1 MNRMSIAATTHP
13 PHAQA
18 AAFRPR
24 PMSAHG
30 IRRSPAA
37 SFDTASML
45 ADLAS
50 AVVTEHAAL
59 PSVFPAGEARPNLGT
74 FPVTFNRRMRRGLRL
89 VKEKGGSKRRTTRPL
104 GASRRTT
111 SVGRVSES
119 RLGGFQQPTFTAIPS
134 SLLFGPPTDIAMG
147 WDGTLWAIDAS
158 GAPHVFD
165 PGAQQWNPFGA
176 GIDAACQIGSTAYW
190 FRQGQYVTADSGG
203 SVSAPLPIA
212 TNWPALPDS
221 FKLGVKGA
229 ANVNGVLYLFNGG
242 AYLAADG
249 SVPRTMLTD
258 LAGWPQTQHWV
269 QGVVDAVYSDGSV
282 NLSLFR
288 GAEYITVDFSSKTVA
303 AGPAPIANFPVWKS
317 QIPLDWAASGIDAA
331 FLQGSETVVYKG
343 PALVTLSANGSNTP
357 TPQYIAAANRDWP
370 AVWHPQLQHAPS
382 GRLGNLWVATR
393 AGGVVMHDGEQWN
406 ARPSAGAAASV
417 STGADGSAYVCAAA
431 SPSLSQWNA
440 ASAQWQLVATASS
453 NLEQVAV
460 GDAAHVWVRDCNN
473 GVHSFDA
480 THRVLKSVPLVGAPT
495 HMAANSD
502 GTLWHCTAGDTNAY
516 CFISEGSTAPAAIP
530 INPGIV
536 SSVQKVSSTGFG
548 TAHCLA
554 QQSDGSMGVYR
565 YESPYVFKTAQSYY
579 ASWHASN
586 QIAQG
591 LGNLYIV
598 SLDTTIP
605 SSVVVALDAH
615 TGQEV
620 ARTPQPM
627 GGDVIYR
634 GVAFDPLNELV
645 YATVSPIDVSSAHT
659 GALIALDARTLE
671 QKWSF
676 STSGGADSAPVV
688 SGPNLCFGDRTST
701 IYMFDTR
708 AALAQGISGQTP
720 TPTWRWSVP
729 AAQSWSNSPNRRVA
743 APLLANGQVYAA
755 VWYFSAET
763 AQVPTPTHYLYLAQC
778 KTQDGSGPHVTPLHS
793 TTLPAVII
801 DQALTPPVQMQ
812 GNFEGTLAPGLV
824 VNAADAIVLA
834 DPSGKLTAG
843 TYTLPNQANNQVYTG
858 LVVDPASALA
868 NGNPALWFADKTATL
883 SALGNDLTPL
893 HTYKA
898 SQRVGPYVST
908 TPILY
913 KDVTGAL
920 TVVYGLV
927 DTQNVA
933 GYLYGLDPASSAI
946 MSVPTG
952 LTQIT
957 TLTQDHTNGVV
968 YAAGADANPSGNP
981 ANQIAQVFGIRVDE
995 WPQTLRDFISDS
1007 QLMTDYDDS
1016 TPGQPLAR
1024 YQTHVT
1030 VVDNQKTP
1038 QPHAALKIWADQPN
1052 TAITID
1058 GQPYTVGPG
1067 DADFA
1072 QVKTGIDGALAVAS
1086 NAADYFASPLRLWA
1100 SFMDPYERIVVYP
1113 DQEFHARVTT
1123 AHANVNDTDPDKI
1136 NLMTATAYSGK
1147 PLFTDDEKQANQPQQ
1162 IATSIQQVSQ
1172 GIGVKGSNNPAAAA
1186 FDRVMRRASPLRM
1199 STRRTTAA
1207 LPPNNYFAYGDL
1219 AGAAHFFTNIP
1230 ATRPMAIEQP
1240 VGAALWIADPRDPN
1254 PPSNPYPAF
1263 VPLSP
1268 AEARDAIDALP
1279 GQSWNPEVDLPP
1291 SARGSGRAGNI
1302 FTDFWNWLKSAVT
1315 TITHIVVSVAEDVM
1329 VGIAYVVDNVA
1340 KVFKAVLKILD
1351 DVFPFLGSF
1360 FKMLEKAIDD
1370 VVEALSVLLDFGE
1383 ILQTQK
1389 WLVGQVN
1396 AQVSN
1401 LLANIDTHITN
1412 NVDTFFKQG
1421 ETAIKGFFDQL
1432 RQSLQTSSPNAGLK
1446 DMQGMGATP
1455 HSMFTVGPAGGS
1467 GASSHATQCAWPLH
1481 KLKSGLPAATLASS
1495 STGGKRSRV
1504 GDGDPLTDFFNTFL
1518 ARLTGDGDLASSFA
1532 QFQSDFTNLFHAT
1545 SAEAFFSTLLVNVID
1560 AVETLLVGALTI
1572 GNAFFDGMIKVVE
1585 DLISGVMSVL
1595 NAEIQ
1600 IPVLTGLYQSL
1611 TGESLTILNLIL
1623 LVGAIPVTI
1632 LYKVVTGRFPSQDVG
1647 AALGAVGY
1655 SPVAAKVLGVMS
1667 GLVTL
1672 VAGIVN
1678 GVSDAAGSDG
1688 DTLMSR
1694 ISAGLGVVGAACTFP
1709 LISSDTP
1716 SQQDWLLYGMGL
1728 MVLAWCGLTAILNA
1742 PGQPSSWIYSL
1753 CNLGLFAAT
1762 INAFV
1767 SDGKFDPLSDVSFVG
1782 GILGAVVGI
1791 CNPIKLGPDPAPAVV
1806 GIADV
1811 VAGLVCGGIE
1821 AGDAVLQNVPSLT
1834 NPAGS
1839 AISMRPV

>member
-1 MNRMSIAATTHP
+1 MNRTSIAATTP
-13 PHAQA
+13 RPRPQA
-18 AAFRPR
+18 AAFLHRTK
-24 PMSAHG
+24 SADG
-30 IRRSPAA
+30 IRRPPPAYL
-37 SFDTASML
+37 DTVGTL

-50 AVVTEHAAL
+50 VVVTEHAAS
-59 PSVFPAGEARPNLGT
+59 PRVFIARDVRPNLAT
-74 FPVTFNRRMRRGLRL
+74 FPPMFNRRMRRGLRL
-89 VKEKGGSKRRTTRPL
+89 VREKGGSKRKTTRPA
-104 GASRRTT
+104 GAPRHTT
-111 SVGRVSES
+111 SVGRMSGLQ
-119 RLGGFQQPTFTAIPS
+119 LGGFQQPTFTAIPS
-134 SLLFGPPTDIAMG
+134 SLLFGPPADIAMG
-147 WDGTLWAIDAS
+147 WDGTLWALDAS

-165 PGAQQWNPFGA
+165 PGAQQWNPYGA

-190 FRQGQYVTADSGG
+190 FRQGQYVTAVSGG
-203 SVSAPLPIA
+203 SVSVSLPVS

-221 FKLGVKGA
+221 FKLGVRGA

-242 AYLAADG
+242 SYLAADG
-249 SVPRTMLTD
+249 SVPRAMLTD
-258 LAGWPQTQHWV
+258 LAGWPQTQNWV

-282 NLSLFR
+282 NVSLFR
-288 GAEYITVDFSSKTVA
+288 GAEYITVNLSSKTVT
-303 AGPAPIANFPVWKS
+303 AGPAPIANYPAW
-317 QIPLDWAASGIDAA
+317 QNRIPLEWAATGIDAA
-331 FLQGSETVVYKG
+331 FLQGSETVIYKG
-343 PALVTLSANGSNTP
+343 PALVTFSAGGSETP
-357 TPQYIAAANRDWP
+357 TPQYIAAVNKNWP
-370 AVWHPQLQHAPS
+370 AAWHPLLQHAPS
-382 GRLGNLWVATR
+382 GRMGNLWGATMD
-393 AGGVVMHDGEQWN
+393 GGVVMHDGEQW
-406 ARPSAGAAASV
+406 SAKASVGTAASV
-417 STGADGSAYVCAAA
+417 SVGADGSAYLCAPA
-431 SPSLSQWNA
+431 SPTLSQWNA
-440 ASAQWQLVATASS
+440 ALAQWQPMVTAST

-460 GDAAHVWVRDCNN
+460 GDASRVWVRDCNN

-480 THRVLKSVPLVGAPT
+480 THGVLNSAPLVGTPT

-502 GTLWHCTAGDTNAY
+502 GTLWHCTGGDANAY
-516 CFISEGSTAPAAIP
+516 CFISEGSASAAAIP
-530 INPGIV
+530 INPEVV

-554 QQSDGSMGVYR
+554 QQNDGSMGVYR
-565 YESPYVFKTAQSYY
+565 YDSPYVFKTSQSYY

-598 SLDTTIP
+598 SLDTTIS
-605 SSVVVALDAH
+605 SSVVVAVDSH
-615 TGQEV
+615 TGLEV

-634 GVAFDPLNELV
+634 GVAFDPLNELL
-645 YATVSPIDVSSAHT
+645 YATVSPIDESSAHT

-676 STSGGADSAPVV
+676 STPGGADSAPVV

-701 IYMFDTR
+701 IYVFDTR
-708 AALAQGISGQTP
+708 AALAQGVSGQAP
-720 TPTWRWSVP
+720 APRWRWSVP

-755 VWYFSAET
+755 LWYFSAET
-763 AQVPTPTHYLYLAQC
+763 ATVPTPTHYLYLAQC
-778 KTQDGSGPHVTPLHS
+778 KAQDGSEPQVTPLHS

-812 GNFEGTLAPGLV
+812 GNFDGTFAPGLV

-834 DPSGKLTAG
+834 DPAGRLAAG
-843 TYTLPNQANNQVYTG
+843 TYTLPNRANNQVYTG
-858 LVVDPASALA
+858 IVVDPASALA
-868 NGNPALWFADKTATL
+868 NSNPALWFADKTATL
-883 SALGNDLTPL
+883 SVLGNDLTPL
-893 HTYKA
+893 NSYKT

-908 TPILY
+908 TPLLY

-933 GYLYGLDPASSAI
+933 GYLYGLDPATGAI

-968 YAAGADANPSGNP
+968 YAAGADSDPSGNT

-1016 TPGQPLAR
+1016 APGQPLAR

-1072 QVKTGIDGALAVAS
+1072 QVKTGIDGAIAVAS
-1086 NAADYFASPLRLWA
+1086 NATDYFASPLRLWA

-1113 DQEFHARVTT
+1113 DQEFHVRVTT
-1123 AHANVNDTDPDKI
+1123 AHANVNDTDPDKV

-1147 PLFTDDEKQANQPQQ
+1147 PLFTDDDKQANQPQQ
-1162 IATSIQQVSQ
+1162 IANSIQQVSQ
-1172 GIGVKGSNNPAAAA
+1172 GIGVYGSSNSAAVA
-1186 FDRVMRRASPLRM
+1186 FDRVMRCASPLRM
-1199 STRRTTAA
+1199 SRRRTTAA

-1230 ATRPMAIEQP
+1230 AARPMAIAAP
-1240 VGAALWIADPRDPN
+1240 VGAALWIADPRDLN
-1254 PPSNPYPAF
+1254 PPSNTYPAF
-1263 VPLSP
+1263 VALSP

-1279 GQSWNPEVDLPP
+1279 GQPWNPEVDLPP
-1291 SARGSGRAGNI
+1291 SARGSGRAGNF
-1302 FTDFWNWLKSAVT
+1302 FTDFWNWLKNAVT

-1389 WLVGQVN
+1389 WLAGQVN

-1401 LLANIDTHITN
+1401 LLASIDTHITN
-1412 NVDTFFKQG
+1412 TVDTFFKQG

-1432 RQSLQTSSPNAGLK
+1432 RQSLQNSNPNAGLK

-1455 HSMFTVGPAGGS
+1455 HSMFTVGPAGGPS
-1467 GASSHATQCAWPLH
+1467 ASSHATQCAWPVH
-1481 KLKSGLPAATLASS
+1481 KLKTGLPSATLASS
-1495 STGGKRSRV
+1495 STGQKRSLI
-1504 GDGDPLTDFFNTFL
+1504 GDGDPLTDFFNAFV
-1518 ARLTGDGDLASSFA
+1518 ARLTGDGDLASSFT

-1545 SAEAFFSTLLVNVID
+1545 SASAFFSTLLVNVID
-1560 AVETLLVGALTI
+1560 AVETLLVGALAI
-1572 GNAFFDGMIKVVE
+1572 GNAFFDGMIKVVA
-1585 DLISGVMSVL
+1585 DLISAVMNVL

-1611 TGESLTILNLIL
+1611 TGESLTILNLLL

-1632 LYKVVTGRFPSQDVG
+1632 LYKVVTGRFPSQDVETT
-1647 AALGAVGY
+1647 LGELGY
-1655 SPVAAKVLGVMS
+1655 NPVAAKVLGVMN

-1672 VAGIVN
+1672 VAGMVN
-1678 GVSDAAGSDG
+1678 GVSDSAGSAG
-1688 DTLMSR
+1688 DLLMSR
-1694 ISAGLGVVGAACTFP
+1694 ISAGLGVVGAVCTFP
-1709 LISSDTP
+1709 LISNDTP
-1716 SQQDWLLYGMGL
+1716 SEQDWLLYGMGL
-1728 MVLAWCGLTAILNA
+1728 MVLAWCGFTAIINA
-1742 PGQPSSWIYSL
+1742 PGQPSSLVYSL

-1767 SDGKFDPLSDVSFVG
+1767 SDGKFDPLSDVSFAA
-1782 GILGAVVGI
+1782 GILSAVVGI
-1791 CNPIKLGPDPAPAVV
+1791 CNPIKLAPDPAPAVV

-1821 AGDAVLQNVPSLT
+1821 AGAALLQNIPSIT
-1834 NPAGS
+1834 NPAAS
-1839 AISMRPV
+1839 AFSVRPV

>member
-1 MNRMSIAATTHP
+1 MNNISVVTTAPRATSVGKTFAHRTMP
-13 PHAQA
+13 GHV
-18 AAFRPR
+18 
-24 PMSAHG
+24 SATN
-30 IRRSPAA
+30 R
-37 SFDTASML
+37 L

-50 AVVTEHAAL
+50 VVATEHTVPPLFRVCA
-59 PSVFPAGEARPNLGT
+59 ARPYGT
-74 FPVTFNRRMRRGLRL
+74 NFPIMFNRRMRRGMRL
-89 VKEKGGSKRRTTRPL
+89 VKKRGGKRAVSRPA
-104 GASRRTT
+104 GTSRRAP
-111 SVGRVSES
+111 SKKRAGRL
-119 RLGGFQQPTFTAIPS
+119 RIGGLKQPTFTEIPS
-134 SLLFGPPTDIAMG
+134 DLLFGPPADIAMG
-147 WDGTLWAIDAS
+147 WDGTLWALDAS

-165 PGAQQWNPFGA
+165 PGAQQWNPHGA

-190 FRQGQYVTADSGG
+190 FRQGQYVTAVSGG
-203 SVSAPLPIA
+203 SVSAPLPVS

-221 FKLGVKGA
+221 FKLGVRGA

-242 AYLAADG
+242 SYLAADG
-249 SVPRTMLTD
+249 SVPRAMLTD
-258 LAGWPQTQHWV
+258 LAGWPQTQNWV

-282 NLSLFR
+282 SVSLFR
-288 GAEYITVDFSSKTVA
+288 GAEYITVNLSSQTVT
-303 AGPAPIANFPVWKS
+303 AGPAPIADYPAWQNR
-317 QIPLDWAASGIDAA
+317 IPLEWAATGIDAA
-331 FLQGSETVVYKG
+331 FLQGSETVIYKG
-343 PALVTLSANGSNTP
+343 PALVTFSANGSETP
-357 TPQYIAAANRDWP
+357 TPQYIAAANRNWP
-370 AVWHPQLQHAPS
+370 AAWHPLLQHAPS
-382 GRLGNLWVATR
+382 GRMGNLWVATR
-393 AGGVVMHDGEQWN
+393 DGGVVMHDGEQWN
-406 ARPSAGAAASV
+406 VKPSAGTAASV
-417 STGADGSAYVCAAA
+417 SVGADGSAFLCAAA

-440 ASAQWQLVATASS
+440 ASAQWQPVVTASS

-460 GDAAHVWVRDCNN
+460 GDAARVWVRDCNN
-473 GVHSFDA
+473 GVHNFDA
-480 THRVLKSVPLVGAPT
+480 THGVLNSAPLVGTPT

-502 GTLWHCTAGDTNAY
+502 GTLWHCASGDANAY
-516 CFISEGSTAPAAIP
+516 CFISEGSASAAAIP
-530 INPGIV
+530 INPGVV

-554 QQSDGSMGVYR
+554 QQHDGSMGVYR
-565 YESPYVFKTAQSYY
+565 YDSPYVFKTSESYY

-645 YATVSPIDVSSAHT
+645 YATVSPIDESSAHT

-676 STSGGADSAPVV
+676 STPGGADSAPVV

-708 AALAQGISGQTP
+708 AALAQGVSGQTP
-720 TPTWRWSVP
+720 IPRWRWSVP

-743 APLLANGQVYAA
+743 APLLANGHVYAA
-755 VWYFSAET
+755 LWYFFAET
-763 AQVPTPTHYLYLAQC
+763 ATVPTPTHYLYLAQC
-778 KTQDGSGPHVTPLHS
+778 KAQDGSEPQVTPLHS
-793 TTLPAVII
+793 TTLPAAII

-812 GNFEGTLAPGLV
+812 GNFDGTLAPGLV

-834 DPSGKLTAG
+834 DPAGRLAAG

-858 LVVDPASALA
+858 IVVDPASALA

-913 KDVTGAL
+913 
-920 TVVYGLV
+920 
-927 DTQNVA
+927 
-933 GYLYGLDPASSAI
+933 
-946 MSVPTG
+946 
-952 LTQIT
+952 
-957 TLTQDHTNGVV
+957 
-968 YAAGADANPSGNP
+968 YAAGADADPSGNP
-981 ANQIAQVFGIRVDE
+981 TNQIAQVFGIRVDE

-1072 QVKTGIDGALAVAS
+1072 QVKTGIDGAIAVAS

-1123 AHANVNDTDPDKI
+1123 AHANVNDTDPDKV

-1147 PLFTDDEKQANQPQQ
+1147 PLFTDDDKQANQPQQ
-1162 IATSIQQVSQ
+1162 IANSIQQVSQ
-1172 GIGVKGSNNPAAAA
+1172 GIGVNGSSNSAAAA
-1186 FDRVMRRASPLRM
+1186 FERVMRRASPLRM
-1199 STRRTTAA
+1199 TQWRTTAA

-1230 ATRPMAIEQP
+1230 AARPMAIEQP

-1254 PPSNPYPAF
+1254 PPSNTYPAF

-1302 FTDFWNWLKSAVT
+1302 FTDFWNWLKNAVT

-1396 AQVSN
+1396 TQVSN

-1412 NVDTFFKQG
+1412 TVDTFFMQG

-1481 KLKSGLPAATLASS
+1481 KLKTGLPSATIASS
-1495 STGGKRSRV
+1495 STGRTRSRT
-1504 GDGDPLTDFFNTFL
+1504 GDGDPLTDFFNAFV
-1518 ARLTGDGDLASSFA
+1518 ARLTGDGDLASSFT

-1545 SAEAFFSTLLVNVID
+1545 SASAFFSTLLVNVID
-1560 AVETLLVGALTI
+1560 AVETLLVGALAI

-1585 DLISGVMSVL
+1585 DLISAVMGVL

-1611 TGESLTILNLIL
+1611 TGESLTILNLLL

-1672 VAGIVN
+1672 VAGMVN

-1688 DTLMSR
+1688 DPLMSR
-1694 ISAGLGVVGAACTFP
+1694 ISAGLGVVGAVCTFP
-1709 LISSDTP
+1709 MISNDTP
-1716 SQQDWLLYGMGL
+1716 SEQDWLLYGMGL
-1728 MVLAWCGLTAILNA
+1728 MVLAWCGFTAILNA
-1742 PGQPSSWIYSL
+1742 PGQPSSWVYSL

-1767 SDGKFDPLSDVSFVG
+1767 NDRKFDPLSDVSFAA
-1782 GILGAVVGI
+1782 GILGAVVGM

-1806 GIADV
+1806 CIADV
-1811 VAGLVCGGIE
+1811 AAGLVCGGIE
-1821 AGDAVLQNVPSLT
+1821 AGAALFQNLPSIT
-1834 NPAGS
+1834 NPAAS
-1839 AISMRPV
+1839 AFSVRSV